1 MVHSQG
7 ASDIKKCCGQA
18 RTLLR
23 QRPGLC
29 GASSPSVDRPSC
41 SFSASDDARLPAG
54 ISAEP
59 AYSLER
65 NSANKTLTVVA
76 HLISPNAPR
85 AKAGATW
92 DKARTITLGMM
103 AAPAKPQPSNPASS
117 ARRWWPATAGSKDP
131 RPAFK
136 DDLVTA
142 ELVGNSM
149 YWGTHANDV

>member
-1 MVHSQG
+1 MLLLG
-7 ASDIKKCCGQA
+7 AEK
-18 RTLLR
+18 
-23 QRPGLC
+23 
-29 GASSPSVDRPSC
+29 
-41 SFSASDDARLPAG
+41 SDDAWLPAG

-65 NSANKTLTVVA
+65 DSANETLTVVA

-92 DKARTITLGMM
+92 DKPRTITLGMM

-117 ARRWWPATAGSKDP
+117 ARRWWPATAGTKDP

-136 DDLVTA
+136 DDVVTA
-142 ELVGNSM
+142 ELIGNSQCKCSRSLCVFLRSLKDAAAQTGARTPGM
-149 YWGTHANDV
+149 CECSNGRLWL